1 MNEEAI
7 GRGGGVGSSARALR
21 WHHST
26 LTRRGAES
34 VLLLTFNCT
43 DLRPRLSKPDK
54 VVHQIGGE
62 PRIYWISLIPRP
74 VYCQSQS
81 VQPTTWHFHLST
93 LASAIHPRVA

>member
-1 MNEEAI
+1 MNEEGV
-7 GRGGGVGSSARALR
+7 GRGEGVGISARALR
-21 WHHST
+21 WHRST

-54 VVHQIGGE
+54 AVHQIGGK
-62 PRIYWISLIPRP
+62 PRIYWISLISRP

-81 VQPTTWHFHLST
+81 VQPTTWRFHLSA
-93 LASAIHPRVA
+93 LASAIHLRVA